1 MSSEFAAGNLLVGLQ
16 RGIDML
22 AEHARPQNTLH
33 A

>member
-1 MSSEFAAGNLLVGLQ
+1 MATELAAGNMLTGLQ